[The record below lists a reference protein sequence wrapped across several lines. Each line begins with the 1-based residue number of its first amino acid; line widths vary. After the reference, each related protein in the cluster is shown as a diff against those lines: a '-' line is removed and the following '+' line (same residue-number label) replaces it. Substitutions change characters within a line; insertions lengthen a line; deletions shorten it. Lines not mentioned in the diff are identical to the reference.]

1 MEELNYKELSKIAG
15 QNKDRK
21 EERFKDGSKNRLLKI
36 AKKKIQTTMIGALSS
51 LESHFGFLWEH
62 PDGEELTPEKE
73 HLHSLYEEA
82 RSEILD
88 RGNNQMRNLEAEFS
102 HYDIT
107 WLRYNLTLPVRPMD
121 TKENEDG

>member
-1 MEELNYKELSKIAG
+1 MEELNYQELSKIAR
-15 QNKDRK
+15 QNKDKKDDRYK
-21 EERFKDGSKNRLLKI
+21 EGSKGRLLKI
-36 AKKKIQTTMIGALSS
+36 AKKKIQTTMIGALST
-51 LESHFGFLWEH
+51 LEAHFGFLWEH
-62 PDGEELTPEKE
+62 PDGEELTQEKE

-121 TKENEDG
+121 IKENNDG